1 MLRFF
6 SCTISGLICSFAGMQ
21 IRNLYQPFE
30 LELLETEA
38 YQAQTHKN
46 TFFEMVFVLD
56 GKGVQYINEH
66 ELPYAPD
73 KLFLIFPSDKHGF
86 EVKHASRFFFIRFN
100 DSYLQTLNRQWVEK
114 LEFIFYNYNHRPGC
128 ILENIPDKPLVR
140 SMVEALLREQ
150 ANIHPHKEEV
160 TVQIINTIIT
170 IAARNIALVLPEVQ
184 DSRKKDSSLN
194 LLNYIHVHIYEP
206 QKLKAS
212 AIARHF
218 NVSPTYISEYFKK
231 KSGESLQQYITGYKL
246 KLLEHRLQYTEMR
259 MHEIAAELGF
269 SDESHLNRIFKK
281 YRGLSPTLFRK
292 QWKEQDG
299 G

>member
-1 MLRFF
+1 MPSFF

-56 GKGVQYINEH
+56 GKGTQFINQH
-66 ELPYAPD
+66 QLPYAPD
-73 KLFLIFPSDKHGF
+73 KLFLIFPSDKHSF
-86 EVKHASRFFFIRFN
+86 EVKAASRFFFIRFN
-100 DSYLQTLNRQWVEK
+100 DSYLQALNRQWVEK

-150 ANIHPHKEEV
+150 ASVHPHKEEV
-160 TVQIINTIIT
+160 TTQIINTLIT
-170 IAARNIALVLPEVQ
+170 IAARNIALVLPETQ
-184 DSRKKDSSLN
+184 DSRKKDISLA

-206 QKLKAS
+206 QKLKA
-212 AIARHF
+212 AVIAHHF
-218 NVSPTYISEYFKK
+218 NVAPTYISEYFKK

-246 KLLEHRLQYTEMR
+246 KLLEHRLQYTDMR

-269 SDESHLNRIFKK
+269 ADESHLNRIFKK

-292 QWKEQDG
+292 QWKEQG